1 MPQSLENTEDPRFD
15 VHIQRRKLRVP
26 IARRTPLNDLN
37 GRFLL
42 RLLPTTQTCNWHF
55 TVSYNT
61 SNRQNH
67 QARWKLLW
75 SQPSRGTPAIP
86 HLPAFYSQL
95 PNVQGKKNMKYIYWK
110 SVIKVKKAVPQV
122 LLRNSSTQRR
132 KVWLSDTRTNC
143 VKVFWHRNLELV
155 LEGRAKTFRF

>member
-15 VHIQRRKLRVP
+15 VHIQRRKPRVP
-26 IARRTPLNDLN
+26 IARRTPPNDLN

-55 TVSYNT
+55 TVSHNT

-95 PNVQGKKNMKYIYWK
+95 PNVKGKKIQ
-110 SVIKVKKAVPQV
+110 VKKSTAEKV
-122 LLRNSSTQRR
+122 LLRNSSTHRR
-132 KVWLSDTRTNC
+132 NKLCQSLLTKKPWISAGRKSTNLQ
-143 VKVFWHRNLELV
+143 FIRMHT
-155 LEGRAKTFRF
+155 G